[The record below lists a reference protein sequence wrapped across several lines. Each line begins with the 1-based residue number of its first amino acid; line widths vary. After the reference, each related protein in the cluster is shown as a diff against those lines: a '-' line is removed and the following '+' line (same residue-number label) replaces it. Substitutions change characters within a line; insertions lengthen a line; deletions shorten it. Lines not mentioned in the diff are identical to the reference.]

1 MSDFLGRVGRITEW
15 VVISNVENRAVN
27 AACDK
32 AQDWWKNKKNKKNH
46 NKHHQDVPQQTAGSL
61 PPDTKS
67 MAAEAAAYPSYPPQ
81 QQAPSYMAPPPPPP
95 PGPSMGPGQL
105 AINVNYVDGLNQWG
119 PLIVILECNHQRYH
133 INLGQQQQ
141 QQQQQKYS
149 FPIYQFDYDQ
159 LLVWIQTEYQS
170 QTIAHGEIPIRIL
183 LNGNNG
189 WTPSQQRWVPLR
201 DQYNGP
207 SGQVSVNIEYSAP
220 YSTMVSASGASSV
233 PPPPYPYYS

>member
-32 AQDWWKNKKNKKNH
+32 AQDWWKNRKNKKH
-46 NKHHQDVPQQTAGSL
+46 HDKHQQDVPHQTVPAPS
-61 PPDTKS
+61 DTKS
-67 MAAEAAAYPSYPPQ
+67 TAAAADYPSQ
-81 QQAPSYMAPPPPPP
+81 QHASSYMAPPPPLTPS
-95 PGPSMGPGQL
+95 GPSMGPGQL
-105 AINVNYVDGLNQWG
+105 SISVNYVDGLNQWG
-119 PLIVILECNHQRYH
+119 PLIVIFECNHQRYH
-133 INLGQQQQ
+133 INAGQ

-189 WTPSQQRWVPLR
+189 WISLQQRWIPLR

-220 YSTMVSASGASSV
+220 YSTMGSASGASPV